1 MAKARQTPTLSKRN
15 KKNTPQEGESRLGSV
30 YDKIIKENLEISLK
44 AIIQDVSGL
53 KIVKSE
59 PLRTKMQHTK
69 ERDPDELSLIWLLDG
84 TQRILH
90 AEVHLKDEYAINC
103 RLCEYHIMFKRKKKV
118 PKMVQYVIYIG
129 SDDPKYLTGTWETE
143 SLIFH
148 YDVIILKNIPYQVFL
163 EAKDPESVVLSILAD
178 FQGEDAETI
187 SKKIATRLE
196 KLSKT
201 DGEKEKFYKQLR
213 ILSNIRKLQPII
225 DKIMTNLFKLIDI
238 SEDPLYIEG
247 KLEGKLEGLLEG
259 TLKGQI
265 ESIKGLIINTDFDDE
280 SIARMISVPIELVIK
295 TRQDLSKQ

>member
-148 YDVIILKNIPYQVFL
+148 YEVIILKNIPYQVFL

-187 SKKIATRLE
+187 SKKNRYPFR
-196 KLSKT
+196 KT
-201 DGEKEKFYKQLR
+201 
-213 ILSNIRKLQPII
+213 
-225 DKIMTNLFKLIDI
+225 
-238 SEDPLYIEG
+238 
-247 KLEGKLEGLLEG
+247 
-259 TLKGQI
+259 
-265 ESIKGLIINTDFDDE
+265 IKD
-280 SIARMISVPIELVIK
+280 R
-295 TRQDLSKQ
+295 R